1 MYRFRQSIIDKKTEN
16 VIPVVVDF
24 KCISPGEGRLIMPE
38 DAPSLARKIQEAGVP
53 AISVV
58 TEPNDFGGSLE
69 MLERIV
75 QAIEVPVLRKDF
87 IRTKEEIDVSI
98 KCGANAVLLM
108 CSVMSEDDM
117 RMCYDYALEKGIEPF
132 VETHSIKEMELANE
146 LGAKL
151 MGINNRNILELEKDG
166 GTVSTTMNL
175 MRQVQKDESKVLVSE
190 SGILTPEDARNA
202 IDSGADAV
210 LIGTAIWKAQ
220 KPVEYLK
227 KLMNG

>member
-1 MYRFRQSIIDKKTEN
+1 M
-16 VIPVVVDF
+16 
-24 KCISPGEGRLIMPE
+24 
-38 DAPSLARKIQEAGVP
+38 
-53 AISVV
+53 
-58 TEPNDFGGSLE
+58 
-69 MLERIV
+69 
-75 QAIEVPVLRKDF
+75 
-87 IRTKEEIDVSI
+87 SI
-98 KCGANAVLLM
+98 KCGASAVLLM

-146 LGAKL
+146 LGAKF

-175 MRQVQKDESKVLVSE
+175 MKQVQKDESKVLVSE